1 MLEVTNI
8 GYSLNIGVLLPV
20 VCNFTILVLIAQYWN
35 TILDEMR
42 DFCIPTSIPTSKAN
56 IIEIGLIV
64 DPSNLNTNDLLKLE
78 EVIEVGVEI
87 G

>member
-1 MLEVTNI
+1 VLEVTNI

-56 IIEIGLIV
+56 IIEIGLKV

-78 EVIEVGVEI
+78 EVIEVGI
-87 G
+87 GIG

>member
-1 MLEVTNI
+1 VTNI